1 MNVILE
7 NFKQNRQVWA
17 WAVIIS
23 LFLILIGH
31 APVLPIITGGLLA
44 VLVTSLRAL
53 SHARKSRGKPECT
66 DKFSRSLP
74 MP

>member
-7 NFKQNRQVWA
+7 TFKQNRQVWA

-23 LFLILIGH
+23 LFLVLIGH
-31 APVLPIITGGLLA
+31 APVLPIVTGGLLA

-53 SHARKSRGKPECT
+53 SYGQKKPWQT
-66 DKFSRSLP
+66 GMHR
-74 MP
+74 

>member
-7 NFKQNRQVWA
+7 SFKQNRQVWA

-23 LFLILIGH
+23 LFLILVGH

-44 VLVTSLRAL
+44 VVITSLRAL
-53 SHARKSRGKPECT
+53 SYGQKKPWQV
-66 DKFSRSLP
+66 KAQR
-74 MP
+74 

>member
-23 LFLILIGH
+23 LLLTVVGH
-31 APVLPIITGGLLA
+31 APVLPIVTGGLLA
-44 VLVTSLRAL
+44 VIVTSLRAL
-53 SHARKSRGKPECT
+53 SYGQKKPWQMQ
-66 DKFSRSLP
+66 K
-74 MP
+74 

>member
-17 WAVIIS
+17 WAMIIS

-31 APVLPIITGGLLA
+31 APELPIITGGLLA

-53 SHARKSRGKPECT
+53 SHGQKKPWQT
-66 DKFSRSLP
+66 R
-74 MP
+74 MHR